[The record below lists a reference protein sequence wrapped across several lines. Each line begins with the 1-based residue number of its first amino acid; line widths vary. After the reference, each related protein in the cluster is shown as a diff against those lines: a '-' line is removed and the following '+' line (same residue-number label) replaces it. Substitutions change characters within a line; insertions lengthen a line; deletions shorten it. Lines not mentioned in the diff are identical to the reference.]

1 MPEPGLRLLVNT
13 FGRSRSGPLSS
24 VDESR
29 RPMPN
34 RLADEQSPYLRQHK
48 DNPVDWHPWGE
59 EAFATAH
66 EDDKPIFL
74 SIGYSTCHWCH
85 VMERESF
92 EDEEVAAVLN
102 DGFVPIKVDREERPD
117 VDSIYMDVCQ
127 MMRGQGGWPL
137 TVLLTPDRKPFFA
150 ATYLPKEGRFQQTGL
165 MDLLPRVQT
174 LWETDREKLLDDAE
188 EVTDL
193 LRRSAEEQEEGDA
206 PGPQVLGEAARQLS
220 RQFDRT
226 HGGFGSAPKFP
237 APHNLL
243 FLLRHWHRTGEGRAL
258 NMVTETLDQMRLGGL
273 FDQVGYGFH
282 RYSTDQQW
290 KLPHFEKMLY
300 DQAMHVLAYVEAYQ
314 VMGEARYEA
323 TAREV
328 LTYVLRDLQAPDGGF
343 YSAEDADSLNE
354 EGEMEEGAFYVW
366 STDEIRDLLDPD
378 LAELVIDVYNMA
390 PEGNYQEESTGER
403 TGKNVLHLDRSLA
416 EEADRREMDA
426 DTLRSRL
433 ETARTALFDARSE
446 RPRPGLDD
454 KVLTDWNG
462 LLVAA
467 LATAARVFDE
477 PDYDAAARETARF
490 LLDTMHDADGRLLH
504 RYREGEAG
512 IRATLDDYAFLTWGL
527 LELYETT
534 FEPRWL
540 RAACG
545 QVEACLDHF
554 WDAEGDGFY
563 MTPDDG
569 EALIVRPKE
578 ASDGAM
584 PSGNSV
590 QLMNLLR
597 LARFTGQTEFEDKAA
612 ALSRWAGSSARSRP
626 TGFTALL
633 AGLHWAL
640 GTLREVVVA
649 GERDATDTQ
658 ALIDV
663 LRDRYTPTTVT
674 LHRPPGDGPEIAD
687 LAPFTA
693 PQTPLDGQAAAYVC
707 RDFRCEAPTTDPEEL
722 RTQLEA

>member
-1 MPEPGLRLLVNT
+1 
-13 FGRSRSGPLSS
+13 
-24 VDESR
+24 
-29 RPMPN
+29 MPN

-48 DNPVDWHPWGE
+48 DNPVDWYPWGE
-59 EAFATAH
+59 AAFTKAR
-66 EDDKPIFL
+66 EEDKPIFL

-92 EDEEVAAVLN
+92 EDEAVAQVLN

-137 TVLLTPDRKPFFA
+137 TVLLTPERKPFFA

-165 MDLLPRVQT
+165 MDLLPRVRT
-174 LWETDREKLLDDAE
+174 LWQNDREKLLNDAE

-193 LRRSAEEQEEGDA
+193 LRRSTEEEGGGDA
-206 PGPQVLGEAARQLS
+206 PRPQLLSDAARQLS

-243 FLLRHWHRTGEGRAL
+243 FLLRHWHRTGEERAL
-258 NMVTETLDQMRLGGL
+258 DMVTETLDQMRLGGL

-290 KLPHFEKMLY
+290 TLPHFEKMLY
-300 DQAMHVLAYVEAYQ
+300 DQAMHVLAYTEAYQ
-314 VMGEARYEA
+314 ATGEDRYET

-328 LTYVLRDLQAPDGGF
+328 ITYVLRDLQAPAGGF
-343 YSAEDADSLNE
+343 YSAEDADSENE

-366 STDEIRDLLDPD
+366 STDAVRDLLDAD
-378 LAELVIDVYNMA
+378 LAELVIDVYNLS
-390 PEGNYQEESTGER
+390 PEGNYQEESTGKR

-416 EEADRREMDA
+416 EEADRREMDEGV
-426 DTLRSRL
+426 LRERL
-433 ETARTALFDARSE
+433 DTARAALLEARAD

-462 LLVAA
+462 LMVAA
-467 LATAARVFDE
+467 LATAARAFGE
-477 PDYDAAARETARF
+477 PEYEAAARQTAQF
-490 LLDTMHDADGRLLH
+490 LQDEMHDAEGRLLH
-504 RYREGEAG
+504 RYRDGDAG

-534 FEPRWL
+534 FEPQWL
-540 RAACG
+540 RAARDHM
-545 QVEACLDHF
+545 EACLDRF
-554 WDAEGDGFY
+554 WDAERGGFY

-569 EALIVRPKE
+569 EALIVRPKD
-578 ASDGAM
+578 ANDGAM

-597 LARFTGQTEFEDKAA
+597 LARFTGRTEFEDTAA

-626 TGFTALL
+626 TGHTALL
-633 AGLHWAL
+633 MGLDWAL
-640 GTLREVVVA
+640 GTPREVVVA
-649 GERDATDTQ
+649 GELEAEDTQ
-658 ALIDV
+658 SFIEV
-663 LRDRYTPTTVT
+663 LRDTYSPTTVT
-674 LHRPPGDGPEIAD
+674 LHRPPGDAPDITD

-693 PQTPLDGQAAAYVC
+693 AQTPRDGQAAAYVC
-707 RDFRCEAPTTDPEEL
+707 QDFQCEAPTTDPDRL
-722 RTQLEA
+722 REQLRE

>member
-1 MPEPGLRLLVNT
+1 
-13 FGRSRSGPLSS
+13 
-24 VDESR
+24 
-29 RPMPN
+29 MPN

-48 DNPVDWHPWGE
+48 DNPVDWYPWGE
-59 EAFATAH
+59 VAFTKARE
-66 EDDKPIFL
+66 EDMPIFL

-92 EDEEVAAVLN
+92 EDEAVAQVLN

-137 TVLLTPDRKPFFA
+137 TVLLTPERKPFFA

-165 MDLLPRVQT
+165 MDLLPRVRT
-174 LWETDREKLLDDAE
+174 LWQNDREKLLNDAE

-193 LRRSAEEQEEGDA
+193 LRRSTEEEGGGDA
-206 PGPQVLGEAARQLS
+206 PGPQLLSDAARQLS

-243 FLLRHWHRTGEGRAL
+243 FLLRHWHRTGEERAL
-258 NMVTETLDQMRLGGL
+258 DMVMETLDQMRLGGL

-290 KLPHFEKMLY
+290 TLPHFEKMLY
-300 DQAMHVLAYVEAYQ
+300 DQAMHVLAYTEAYQ
-314 VMGEARYEA
+314 ATGADRYEM

-328 LTYVLRDLQAPDGGF
+328 IAYVLRDLQAPAGGF
-343 YSAEDADSLNE
+343 YSAEDADSENE

-366 STDEIRDLLDPD
+366 STDAVRDLLDAD
-378 LAELVIDVYNMA
+378 LAELVIDVYNLS
-390 PEGNYQEESTGER
+390 PEGNYQEESTGKR

-416 EEADRREMDA
+416 EEADRREMDEGV
-426 DTLRSRL
+426 LRERL
-433 ETARTALFDARSE
+433 DTARAALLEARAD

-462 LLVAA
+462 LMVAA
-467 LATAARVFDE
+467 LATAARAFGE
-477 PDYDAAARETARF
+477 PEYEAAARQTAQF
-490 LLDTMHDADGRLLH
+490 LQDEMHDAEGRLLH
-504 RYREGEAG
+504 RYRDGDAG

-534 FEPRWL
+534 FEPQWL
-540 RAACG
+540 RAARDHM
-545 QVEACLDHF
+545 EACLDRF
-554 WDAEGDGFY
+554 WDAERGGFY

-569 EALIVRPKE
+569 EALIVRPKD
-578 ASDGAM
+578 ANDGAM

-597 LARFTGQTEFEDKAA
+597 LARFTGRTEFEDTAA

-633 AGLHWAL
+633 MGLDWAL
-640 GTLREVVVA
+640 GTPREIVVA
-649 GERDATDTQ
+649 GEQDADDTQ
-658 ALIDV
+658 ALLTV
-663 LRDRYTPTTVT
+663 LRETYSPTTVP
-674 LHRPPGDGPEIAD
+674 LHRPPGDAPDITD

-693 PQTPLDGQAAAYVC
+693 AQTPRDGQAAAYVC
-707 RDFRCEAPTTDPEEL
+707 RDFQCEAPTTDPDRL
-722 RTQLEA
+722 RKQLRE

>member
-1 MPEPGLRLLVNT
+1 M
-13 FGRSRSGPLSS
+13 S
-24 VDESR
+24 
-29 RPMPN
+29 N

-48 DNPVDWHPWGE
+48 DNPVDWYPWGE
-59 EAFATAH
+59 AAFTKARE
-66 EDDKPIFL
+66 EDTPIFL

-92 EDEEVAAVLN
+92 EDEAVAQVLN

-137 TVLLTPDRKPFFA
+137 TVLLTPERKPFFA

-165 MDLLPRVQT
+165 MDLLPRVRT
-174 LWETDREKLLDDAE
+174 LWQNDRDKLLEDAE

-193 LRRSAEEQEEGDA
+193 LRRSTEEEGGGDA
-206 PGPQVLGEAARQLS
+206 PGPQLLSDAARQLS

-243 FLLRHWHRTGEGRAL
+243 FLLRHWHRTGEERAL
-258 NMVTETLDQMRLGGL
+258 DMVTETLDQMRLGGL

-290 KLPHFEKMLY
+290 TLPHFEKMLY
-300 DQAMHVLAYVEAYQ
+300 DQAMHVLAYTEAYQ
-314 VMGEARYEA
+314 ATGEDRYET

-328 LTYVLRDLQAPDGGF
+328 IAYVLRDLQAPAGGF
-343 YSAEDADSLNE
+343 YSAEDADSENE

-366 STDEIRDLLDPD
+366 STDAVRDLLDAD
-378 LAELVIDVYNMA
+378 LAELVIDVYNLS
-390 PEGNYQEESTGER
+390 PEGNYQEESTGRR

-416 EEADRREMDA
+416 EEADRREMDE
-426 DTLRSRL
+426 DVLRERL
-433 ETARTALFDARSE
+433 GTARAALLEARSD

-462 LLVAA
+462 LMVAA
-467 LATAARVFDE
+467 LATAARAFGE
-477 PDYDAAARETARF
+477 PEYEAAARQTAQF
-490 LLDTMHDADGRLLH
+490 LQEEMHDAEGRLLH
-504 RYREGEAG
+504 RYRDGDAG

-534 FEPRWL
+534 FEPQWL
-540 RAACG
+540 QAACDHMD
-545 QVEACLDHF
+545 ACLDRF
-554 WDAEGDGFY
+554 WDAERGGFY

-569 EALIVRPKE
+569 EALIVRPKD
-578 ASDGAM
+578 ANDGAM

-590 QLMNLLR
+590 QLTNLLR
-597 LARFTGQTEFEDKAA
+597 LARFTGRTEFEDTAA
-612 ALSRWAGSSARSRP
+612 ALSRWAGPSARSRP

-633 AGLHWAL
+633 MGLDWAL
-640 GTLREVVVA
+640 GTPREIVVA
-649 GERDATDTQ
+649 GEWEADDTQ
-658 ALIDV
+658 ALLTV
-663 LRDRYTPTTVT
+663 LRETYSPTTVT
-674 LHRPPGDGPEIAD
+674 LHRPPGDDPAITD

-693 PQTPLDGQAAAYVC
+693 VQTPRDGQAAAYVC
-707 RDFRCEAPTTDPEEL
+707 RDFQCEAPTTDPDRL
-722 RTQLEA
+722 RKQLRE

>member
-1 MPEPGLRLLVNT
+1 
-13 FGRSRSGPLSS
+13 
-24 VDESR
+24 
-29 RPMPN
+29 MPN

-48 DNPVDWHPWGE
+48 DNPVDWYPWGE
-59 EAFATAH
+59 AAFTKADS
-66 EDDKPIFL
+66 EDKPIFL

-137 TVLLTPDRKPFFA
+137 TVLLTPARKPFFA

-165 MDLLPRVQT
+165 MDLLPRVQK
-174 LWETDREKLLDDAE
+174 LWEDDRDKLLDDAE

-193 LRRSAEEQEEGDA
+193 LRRSTEEQEEGDA
-206 PGPQVLGEAARQLS
+206 PGPQLLSEAARQLS
-220 RQFDRT
+220 RQFDQT

-237 APHNLL
+237 ALHNLL
-243 FLLRHWHRTGEGRAL
+243 FLLRHWHRTGEERAL
-258 NMVTETLDQMRLGGL
+258 NVVTKTLDQMRLGGV

-282 RYSTDQQW
+282 RYSTDQRW
-290 KLPHFEKMLY
+290 LLPHFEKMLY
-300 DQAMHVLAYVEAYQ
+300 DQAMHVLAYTEAYQ
-314 VMGEARYEA
+314 VTGEDRYEA

-328 LTYVLRDLQAPDGGF
+328 LTYVMRDLQASEGGF
-343 YSAEDADSLNE
+343 YSAEDADSENE

-378 LAELVIDVYNMA
+378 LAELVIDVYNMS
-390 PEGNYQEESTGER
+390 PEGNYQEETTGER
-403 TGKNVLHLDRSLA
+403 TGKNVPHLDRSLS
-416 EEADRREMDA
+416 EEVERSSMDEA
-426 DTLRSRL
+426 TLRDRL
-433 ETARTALFDARSE
+433 DTARSTLFEARAD

-462 LLVAA
+462 LMVAA
-467 LATAARVFDE
+467 LAKAARVFDE
-477 PDYDAAARETARF
+477 PDYEAAARQTAQF
-490 LLDTMHDADGRLLH
+490 LQDVMHDAEGRLLH
-504 RYREGEAG
+504 RYREGDAG

-534 FEPRWL
+534 FEPQWL
-540 RAACG
+540 RAA
-545 QVEACLDHF
+545 LDHMDASLDRF
-554 WDAEGDGFY
+554 WDADGGGFY

-597 LARFTGQTEFEDKAA
+597 LARFTGRTEFEERAEE
-612 ALSRWAGSSARSRP
+612 LSQWAGSSARRRP

-633 AGLHWAL
+633 MGLDWAL
-640 GTLREVVVA
+640 GTPREVVVVGA
-649 GERDATDTQ
+649 RDADDTQ
-658 ALIDV
+658 ALLEI
-663 LRDRYTPTTVT
+663 LRHTYSPTTVT
-674 LHRPPGDGPEIAD
+674 LHRPPGDAPDITD

-693 PQTPLDGQAAAYVC
+693 AQTPRDGQAAAYVC
-707 RDFRCEAPTTDPEEL
+707 RDFQCEAPTMDPERL
-722 RTQLEA
+722 RAQLEE

>member
-1 MPEPGLRLLVNT
+1 
-13 FGRSRSGPLSS
+13 
-24 VDESR
+24 
-29 RPMPN
+29 MPN

-48 DNPVDWHPWGE
+48 DNPVDWYPWGE
-59 EAFATAH
+59 EAFAKADR
-66 EDDKPIFL
+66 EDKPIFL

-92 EDEEVAAVLN
+92 EDAEVAAVLN
-102 DGFVPIKVDREERPD
+102 DHFVAIKVDREERPD

-165 MDLLPRVQT
+165 MDLLPRVQK
-174 LWETDREKLLDDAE
+174 LWRKDREKLLDDAE

-193 LRRSAEEQEEGDA
+193 LRRSTEEQEGGDA
-206 PGPQVLGEAARQLS
+206 PGPQLLAEAARQLS

-243 FLLRHWHRTGEGRAL
+243 FLLRHWHRTGEERPL
-258 NMVTETLDQMRLGGL
+258 NIVTKTLDEMRLGGL
-273 FDQVGYGFH
+273 YDQVGYGFH

-300 DQAMHVLAYVEAYQ
+300 DQAMHVLAYTEAYQ
-314 VMGEARYEA
+314 ATGEARYER

-328 LTYVLRDLQAPDGGF
+328 LTYVMRDLQAPEGGF

-366 STDEIRDLLDPD
+366 STDELRDLLAPD
-378 LAELVIDVYNMA
+378 LAELVIDVYNMS
-390 PEGNYQEESTGER
+390 PEGNYQEESTGQR

-416 EEADRREMDA
+416 EEAERRDMDESA
-426 DTLRSRL
+426 LRDRL
-433 ETARTALFDARSE
+433 ETARATLFEARSE

-462 LLVAA
+462 LAVAG
-467 LATAARVFDE
+467 LAKAARVFDE
-477 PDYDAAARETARF
+477 SEYEQTAIQTARF

-504 RYREGEAG
+504 RYRAGEAG
-512 IRATLDDYAFLTWGL
+512 IRATLDDYAFLIFGL
-527 LELYETT
+527 LDLYETT
-534 FEPRWL
+534 FDSKWL
-540 RAACG
+540 RAALD
-545 QVEACLDHF
+545 QMEACLEQF
-554 WDAEGDGFY
+554 WDAKNGGFY

-569 EALIVRPKE
+569 EDLIVRPKD
-578 ASDGAM
+578 ATDGAM

-597 LARFTGQTEFEDKAA
+597 LARFTGRTELEEKAA

-633 AGLHWAL
+633 MGLHWAL
-640 GTLREVVVA
+640 GTPREVVVA
-649 GERDATDTQ
+649 GGWDDEDTQ
-658 ALIDV
+658 ALLDV
-663 LRDRYTPTTVT
+663 LRDTYSPTTVT
-674 LHRPPGDGPEIAD
+674 LHRPPGDSPDIAE

-693 PQTPLDGQAAAYVC
+693 AQTPLDGQAAAYVC
-707 RDFRCEAPTTDPEEL
+707 RDFQCEAPTTTPHSLREQIEE
-722 RTQLEA
+722 

>member
-1 MPEPGLRLLVNT
+1 
-13 FGRSRSGPLSS
+13 
-24 VDESR
+24 
-29 RPMPN
+29 MPN

-48 DNPVDWHPWGE
+48 NNPVDWYPWGE
-59 EAFATAH
+59 EAFTKAQE
-66 EDDKPIFL
+66 EDNPIFL

-92 EDEEVAAVLN
+92 EDETVAQILN

-137 TVLLTPDRKPFFA
+137 TVLLTPERKPFFA

-165 MDLLPRVQT
+165 MDLLPRVRK
-174 LWETDREKLLDDAE
+174 LWQNDREKLLEDAE

-193 LRRSAEEQEEGDA
+193 LRRSTEEEGGGDA
-206 PGPQVLGEAARQLS
+206 PGPQLLSDAARQLS

-243 FLLRHWHRTGEGRAL
+243 FLLRHWHRTGEERAL
-258 NMVTETLDQMRLGGL
+258 DMVTETLDQMRLGGL

-290 KLPHFEKMLY
+290 TLPHFEKMLY
-300 DQAMHVLAYVEAYQ
+300 DQAMHVLAYTEAYQ
-314 VMGEARYEA
+314 ATGEDRYET

-328 LTYVLRDLQAPDGGF
+328 IAYVLRDLRAPAGGF
-343 YSAEDADSLNE
+343 YSAEDADSENE
-354 EGEMEEGAFYVW
+354 AGEMEEGAFYVW
-366 STDEIRDLLDPD
+366 STDAVRDLLDAE
-378 LAELVIDVYNMA
+378 LADLVIDLYNMR
-390 PEGNYQEESTGER
+390 PEGNYQEESTGKR

-416 EEADRREMDA
+416 EEAERRDMDE
-426 DTLRSRL
+426 DGLRERL
-433 ETARTALFDARSE
+433 DTARVALFEARAD

-462 LLVAA
+462 LMVAA
-467 LATAARVFDE
+467 LAAAARVFDE
-477 PDYDAAARETARF
+477 PEYEAAARRTAQF
-490 LLDTMHDADGRLLH
+490 LRDEMHDAEGRLLH
-504 RYREGEAG
+504 RYRDGDAG
-512 IRATLDDYAFLTWGL
+512 IRATLDDYAFLIWGL

-534 FEPRWL
+534 FEPQWL
-540 RAACG
+540 RAARDHM
-545 QVEACLDHF
+545 EACLDRF
-554 WDAEGDGFY
+554 WDAERGGFY
-563 MTPDDG
+563 RTPDDG
-569 EALIVRPKE
+569 EALIVRPKD
-578 ASDGAM
+578 ANDGAM

-597 LARFTGQTEFEDKAA
+597 LARFTGRTEFEDTAA
-612 ALSRWAGSSARSRP
+612 ALSRWAGPSARSRP

-633 AGLHWAL
+633 MGLDWAL
-640 GTLREVVVA
+640 GTPREVVVA
-649 GERDATDTQ
+649 GDQEADDTQ
-658 ALIDV
+658 ALLQV
-663 LRDRYTPTTVT
+663 LRETYSPTTVS
-674 LHRPPGDGPEIAD
+674 LHRPPGDAPDIAD

-693 PQTPLDGQAAAYVC
+693 AQTPRDGQAAAYVC
-707 RDFRCEAPTTDPEEL
+707 QNFQCEAPTTDPDRL
-722 RTQLEA
+722 RGQLRE

>member
-1 MPEPGLRLLVNT
+1 
-13 FGRSRSGPLSS
+13 
-24 VDESR
+24 
-29 RPMPN
+29 MPN

-48 DNPVDWHPWGE
+48 DNPVDWRPWGDA
-59 EAFATAH
+59 AFAKAR
-66 EDDKPIFL
+66 EEDKPIFL

-92 EDEEVAAVLN
+92 EDDDVAALLN

-165 MDLLPRVQT
+165 MDLLPRVKQ
-174 LWETDREKLLDDAE
+174 LWNSDDRAKLLDDAE
-188 EVTDL
+188 QVTDRL
-193 LRRSAEEQEEGDA
+193 QRIGDDQTDGDA
-206 PGPQVLGEAARQLS
+206 PGPTLLDDAARQLAQ
-220 RQFDRT
+220 QFDRT

-243 FLLRHWHRTGEGRAL
+243 FLLRHWHRTGEQAAL
-258 NMVTETLDQMRLGGL
+258 NQVTTTLDRMRWGGL

-300 DQAMHVLAYVEAYQ
+300 DQAMHVLAYTEAYQ
-314 VMGEARYEA
+314 ATGTDRYER

-328 LTYVLRDLQAPDGGF
+328 LTYVRRDLQAPDGGF
-343 YSAEDADSLNE
+343 FSAEDADSLNA
-354 EGEMEEGAFYVW
+354 EGDMEEGAFYVW
-366 STDEIRDLLDPD
+366 SIEDIREHLEPA
-378 LAELVIDVYNMA
+378 LADLVIDVYNMSPA
-390 PEGNYQEESTGER
+390 GNYQEERTGER
-403 TGKNVLHLDRSLA
+403 TGKNVLHREQSLA
-416 EEADRREMDA
+416 AAAEQRGMEVDV
-426 DTLRSRL
+426 LRDHL
-433 ETARTALFDARSE
+433 ETARRVLLDARSE

-462 LLVAA
+462 LMTAA
-467 LATAARVFDE
+467 LAKAARVFDE
-477 PDYDAAARETARF
+477 AQFEEAAVQTGRF
-490 LLDTMHDADGRLLH
+490 VLDTMHDADGRLLH

-512 IRATLDDYAFLTWGL
+512 IQATLDDYAFLIWGL

-534 FEPRWL
+534 FDADWL
-540 RAACG
+540 RAA
-545 QVEACLDHF
+545 VEHMEAALDRF
-554 WDAEGDGFY
+554 WDAEGGGFY
-563 MTPDDG
+563 MTPEDG

-578 ASDGAM
+578 ANDGAL

-597 LARFTGQTEFEDKAA
+597 LARFTGRTEFEERAA
-612 ALSRWAGSSARSRP
+612 ALSRWAGATARRRP
-626 TGFTALL
+626 TGFTAMLS
-633 AGLHWAL
+633 GLHWAL
-640 GTLREVVVA
+640 GTPREVVVA
-649 GERDATDTQ
+649 GEPDSDDTN

-663 LRDRYTPTTVT
+663 LRDDYTPTTVT
-674 LHRPPGDGPEIAD
+674 LQRPPGDAD
-687 LAPFTA
+687 ITALAPFTES
-693 PQTPLDGQAAAYVC
+693 QTPVDGRAAAYVC
-707 RDFRCEAPTTDPEEL
+707 EAFRCEAPVTDPAALREQL
-722 RTQLEA
+722 RTDRED

>member
-1 MPEPGLRLLVNT
+1 M
-13 FGRSRSGPLSS
+13 S
-24 VDESR
+24 
-29 RPMPN
+29 N

-48 DNPVDWHPWGE
+48 DNPVEWYPWGE

-66 EDDKPIFL
+66 EEDKPIFL

-137 TVLLTPDRKPFFA
+137 TILLTPDRKPFFA

-188 EVTDL
+188 EVTNL
-193 LRRSAEEQEEGDA
+193 LRRSTEEQEGGDA
-206 PGPQVLGEAARQLS
+206 PGPQLLAEATRQLS

-243 FLLRHWHRTGEGRAL
+243 FLLRHWHRTGEERAL
-258 NMVTETLDQMRLGGL
+258 NMVTETLDQMRVGGL
-273 FDQVGYGFH
+273 FDQIGYGFH
-282 RYSTDQQW
+282 RYSTDQRW
-290 KLPHFEKMLY
+290 LLPHFEKMLY
-300 DQAMHVLAYVEAYQ
+300 DQAMHVLAYTEAYQ
-314 VMGEARYEA
+314 VTGQDHYET

-328 LTYVLRDLQAPDGGF
+328 LTYVLRDLRASDGGF

-354 EGEMEEGAFYVW
+354 EEEMEEGAFYVW
-366 STDEIRDLLDPD
+366 STDEIRELLDPE
-378 LAELVIDVYNMA
+378 LAELVIDIYNMA

-403 TGKNVLHLDRSLA
+403 TGKNVLHLDRSLTD
-416 EEADRREMDA
+416 EADRREMDE
-426 DTLRSRL
+426 TVLRKRL
-433 ETARTALFDARSE
+433 ETARTTLFDARSE

-462 LLVAA
+462 LMVAA
-467 LATAARVFDE
+467 LAKAARVFDE
-477 PDYDAAARETARF
+477 PEYETTARQTAQF

-540 RAACG
+540 RTG
-545 QVEACLDHF
+545 RDHMEACLDHF
-554 WDAEGDGFY
+554 WDAEGGGFY

-578 ASDGAM
+578 ANDGAM

-597 LARFTGQTEFEDKAA
+597 LARFTGQAEFEDKAA

-633 AGLHWAL
+633 AGLHWAV
-640 GTLREVVVA
+640 GMPREVVVA
-649 GERDATDTQ
+649 GERGAEDTQ

-663 LRDRYTPTTVT
+663 LRDSYTPTTVT
-674 LHRPPGDGPEIAD
+674 LHRPPGDAPEIAD

-707 RDFRCEAPTTDPEEL
+707 RDFQCEAPTTDPGDFRE
-722 RTQLEA
+722 QLSDRGV

>member
-1 MPEPGLRLLVNT
+1 
-13 FGRSRSGPLSS
+13 
-24 VDESR
+24 
-29 RPMPN
+29 MPN

-48 DNPVDWHPWGE
+48 DNPVEWYPWGE
-59 EAFATAH
+59 EAFETAH
-66 EDDKPIFL
+66 QEDKPIFL

-92 EDEEVAAVLN
+92 EDQEVAAVLN
-102 DGFVPIKVDREERPD
+102 DGFIPIKVDREERPD

-165 MDLLPRVQT
+165 MDLLPRVKK
-174 LWETDREKLLDDAE
+174 LWQDDRDKLLEDAE

-193 LRRSAEEQEEGDA
+193 LRRSTEEQERGDA
-206 PGPQVLGEAARQLS
+206 PGPQLLSEAARQLS

-243 FLLRHWHRTGEGRAL
+243 FLLRHWHRTGEERAL
-258 NMVTETLDQMRLGGL
+258 DMVTETLDQMRLGGM

-300 DQAMHVLAYVEAYQ
+300 DQAMHVLAYTDAYQ
-314 VMGEARYEA
+314 ATGEERYER

-328 LTYVLRDLQAPDGGF
+328 LTYVLRDLQAPDSGF
-343 YSAEDADSLNE
+343 YSAEDADSE
-354 EGEMEEGAFYVW
+354 TEDGEMEEGAFYVW
-366 STDEIRDLLDPD
+366 STDEIRELLDPD
-378 LAELVIDVYNMA
+378 LAELVIGVYNMA

-416 EEADRREMDA
+416 DEAERRDLDEDA
-426 DTLRSRL
+426 LRDRL
-433 ETARTALFDARSE
+433 ETARTTLLEARSE
-446 RPRPGLDD
+446 RPRPHLDD

-462 LLVAA
+462 LMVAA

-477 PDYDAAARETARF
+477 SDYEAAARRTAQF
-490 LLDTMHDADGRLLH
+490 LLDTMRDAEGRLLH

-512 IRATLDDYAFLTWGL
+512 IQATLDDYAFLTWGL

-534 FEPRWL
+534 FEPQWL
-540 RAACG
+540 RAA
-545 QVEACLDHF
+545 QEHLDASLDRF
-554 WDAEGDGFY
+554 WDAEGGGFY

-578 ASDGAM
+578 ATDGAM
-584 PSGNSV
+584 PSGNSI

-597 LARFTGQTEFEDKAA
+597 LARFTGRTGYEERAA
-612 ALSRWAGSSARSRP
+612 ALSEWTGSSARSRP

-633 AGLHWAL
+633 MGLHWAL
-640 GTLREVVVA
+640 GTPREVVVA
-649 GERDATDTQ
+649 GDPEADDTQ

-663 LRDRYTPTTVT
+663 LRDTYAPTTAT
-674 LHRPPGDGPEIAD
+674 LQRPPGDAPDITD

-693 PQTPLDGQAAAYVC
+693 AQTPLDGQAAAYVC
-707 RDFRCEAPTTDPEEL
+707 RDFQCEAPTADPDAL
-722 RTQLEA
+722 RAQLKT